1 MKLAWFALL
10 CVAGCTQPSSV
21 STSSGGETTT
31 RPPAL
36 GTPVAGTPESSS
48 NDETETAGALGDPP
62 PTDSNEP
69 AHDSD
74 TPAANTSSTEPAVE
88 TTTTPPT
95 PPTVRPTTILAPARS
110 GRVRLP
116 AVHDV
121 IREHRPEVTRCYQEG
136 LSRNRSLS
144 GVAKVRFLIGP
155 RGRIENA
162 EVYESSLHD
171 ETVEQCILSAMR
183 EWRFPRPRPRGSSV
197 LMTYPYSL
205 ATE

>member
-1 MKLAWFALL
+1 MKLRWLALL
-10 CVAGCTQPSSV
+10 CFAGCSQPSA
-21 STSSGGETTT
+21 STTSGGEAPAETPMVAVPSETS
-31 RPPAL
+31 PSEGSEAANAL
-36 GTPVAGTPESSS
+36 GE
-48 NDETETAGALGDPP
+48 PP
-62 PTDSNEP
+62 RTDSNEP
-69 AHDSD
+69 ADVE
-74 TPAANTSSTEPAVE
+74 AAPTEEAAQATATAT
-88 TTTTPPT
+88 TTTTPQPPPT
-95 PPTVRPTTILAPARS
+95 PTVRPTTILAPARS

-116 AVHDV
+116 AVHEV
-121 IREHRPEVTRCYQEG
+121 IREHRPEITECYQEG
-136 LSRNRSLS
+136 LSRDRSLT

-171 ETVEQCILSAMR
+171 EAVEQCILAAMR

>member
-1 MKLAWFALL
+1 MRFSCFALL
-10 CVAGCTQPSSV
+10 CIAGCTQAGSA
-21 STSSGGETTT
+21 STSSGNETVMESEMGSDTVVST
-31 RPPAL
+31 VE
-36 GTPVAGTPESSS
+36 TPSDNEEEIAS
-48 NDETETAGALGDPP
+48 ALGDPP
-62 PTDSNEP
+62 P
-69 AHDSD
+69 A
-74 TPAANTSSTEPAVE
+74 EPAVAATPATPPATE
-88 TTTTPPT
+88 APTTPPAT
-95 PPTVRPTTILAPARS
+95 EPTQPAPTVRPTTILAPARS

-121 IREHRPEVTRCYQEG
+121 IRDHRPEVTQCYQEG
-136 LSRNRSLS
+136 LSRNRSLA

-171 ETVEQCILSAMR
+171 DTVEECILAAMR